1 MGNNV
6 RTSGYSQ
13 RVTIGTSMLWV
24 EGDISSWID
33 IRFSVRDQLKKITNI
48 FFTGKN
54 LKKSK
59 QKIRGIMKES

>member
-1 MGNNV
+1 MDNNV

-33 IRFSVRDQLKKITNI
+33 TRFSIRDHLMRNYTNI

-54 LKKSK
+54 LK
-59 QKIRGIMKES
+59 EE

>member
-33 IRFSVRDQLKKITNI
+33 IQSSVRDQLKKITNI